1 MEQLT
6 AAKTAPMTNGLSSR
20 ATGGSLYS
28 MKPVVSSAD
37 RFREAR
43 MSGEPLEATV
53 NDAATSS
60 SAESSNASVL
70 PLMGLMA
77 FGAAAAFAIMEYP
90 EHQSE
95 IMKSL
100 GFASS
105 DWTPAF
111 EKEQV
116 DSIIAKQPVW
126 LQRQR

>member
-1 MEQLT
+1 
-6 AAKTAPMTNGLSSR
+6 
-20 ATGGSLYS
+20 